1 MLYKAILFVAS
12 ATLFA
17 SCNKENQQKAGI
29 SDKTAKEVEKIVSEN
44 GGTGCFIPYQS
55 KTCELIDN
63 ATIAQIVGIEASELK
78 VEDASKEIFEMS
90 EKTKKGEKYEG
101 SEYASCDYSWKDKS
115 GKTFRKVFPNGMELD
130 MPVGGQIALGSFSP
144 MKDVTAFKAMYRN
157 LSQQEIDKAFEK
169 AGDIAK
175 DKGLDTKQ
183 VADAKD
189 LGKGLA
195 SGRNVEYLNDFGEI
209 AAIITTKATD
219 SGVEMITLIK
229 GNTFRVYVDIDQK
242 SQAENLE
249 VAKKVATE
257 VLKKCK

>member
-1 MLYKAILFVAS
+1 MKSYLFNFCFLL
-12 ATLFA
+12 LFLA
-17 SCNKENQQKAGI
+17 CSKEDQEKAGI
-29 SDKTAKEVEKIVSEN
+29 SDKTAKEVKKIVSEN
-44 GGTGCFIPYQS
+44 GVEGCYIPYQA
-55 KTCELIDN
+55 KTCELLDN
-63 ATIAQIVGIEASELK
+63 KLIAQIVGIEAAQLEAK
-78 VEDASKEIFEMS
+78 DASKELFEMS
-90 EKTKKGEKYEG
+90 EKAKKGEKYEG
-101 SEYASCDYSWKDKS
+101 SKYASCDYSWKDKS
-115 GKTFRKVFPNGMELD
+115 GKTFRKVFPNGIELD

-144 MKDVTAFKAMYRN
+144 MKDIAAFKAMYRN
-157 LSQQEIDKAFEK
+157 VSQEEIDKAFEK

-189 LGKGLA
+189 LGKGLT
-195 SGRNVEYLNDFGEI
+195 SGRNVEYLDGFGEI
-209 AAIITTKATD
+209 AAVITTKATG

-257 VLKKCK
+257 VIKKCK

>member
-1 MLYKAILFVAS
+1 MKKYFLKISFLLLFLACS
-12 ATLFA
+12 
-17 SCNKENQQKAGI
+17 KKDQEKAGI

-44 GGTGCFIPYQS
+44 GGEGCFIPYQA
-55 KTCELIDN
+55 KTCELLDN
-63 ATIAQIVGIEASELK
+63 SLMAQIVGIEAAQLEAK
-78 VEDASKEIFEMS
+78 DVSKELFEMS
-90 EKTKKGEKYEG
+90 EKAKKGEKYEG
-101 SEYASCDYSWKDKS
+101 SKYASCDYSWKDKS
-115 GKTFRKVFPNGMELD
+115 GKTFRKVFPNGIELD
-130 MPVGGQIALGSFSP
+130 IPVGGQIALGSFSP
-144 MKDVTAFKAMYRN
+144 MKDIAAFKAMYRN
-157 LSQQEIDKAFEK
+157 VSQQEIEKAFEK
-169 AGDIAK
+169 AGEIAK

-195 SGRNVEYLNDFGEI
+195 SGRNVEYLDGFGEI
-209 AAIITTKATD
+209 AAVITTKATG

-257 VLKKCK
+257 VIKKCK